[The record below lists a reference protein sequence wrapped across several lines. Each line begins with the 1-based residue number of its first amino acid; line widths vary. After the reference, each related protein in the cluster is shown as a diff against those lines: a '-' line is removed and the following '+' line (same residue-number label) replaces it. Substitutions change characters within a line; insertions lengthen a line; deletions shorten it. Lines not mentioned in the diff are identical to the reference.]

1 MGQVSPL
8 CGRTA
13 LSLGTLQSPREGSRR
28 KPGWDLPSPPPAP
41 HCSSHRASPTGIL
54 LQTHTPSPLPGAI
67 GASPTHVGTPYLQVA
82 CTPGYPAGTP
92 LSSPAGPEQAPSQ
105 QSAYIPPRVTG
116 FPARSHTGKMPRV
129 PAPVSEKGREGSYHS
144 WRDCIRASLL
154 SDGHGDRRGGS
165 RRGGGRGRRWHAAGA
180 GLVRPPDH
188 VAVTT
193 AQGIIAV
200 TSEVGLLV
208 NDGSCERKGQVAV
221 SGTLLGGEPQPRVGL
236 LGATSTP
243 GVDLGGGLPAQ
254 K

>member
-1 MGQVSPL
+1 M
-8 CGRTA
+8 
-13 LSLGTLQSPREGSRR
+13 
-28 KPGWDLPSPPPAP
+28 
-41 HCSSHRASPTGIL
+41 
-54 LQTHTPSPLPGAI
+54 
-67 GASPTHVGTPYLQVA
+67 GTPYLQVA